1 MWPWIL
7 QLLPQEK
14 WLHNKQNTELLRA
27 ERYITLLKEIR
38 GDQRKKDWQ
47 KQNWTAF
54 VYALRLTN
62 TGRRKITAI
71 FSKFFG
77 HIVSIARW
85 EITYNRTLA
94 PFRINLCAVA
104 LPKPEAPQV
113 TRQII
118 LCREAIIDFTF
129 LQNSSL
135 HSHPSSFFP
144 LTPVLSRPHLNKRH
158 KLRATPVGAHS
169 S

>member
-1 MWPWIL
+1 MTA
-7 QLLPQEK
+7 QQAK
-14 WLHNKQNTELLRA
+14 HMRA

-38 GDQRKKDWQ
+38 GDQRKKNWQ

-85 EITYNRTLA
+85 EISYN
-94 PFRINLCAVA
+94 
-104 LPKPEAPQV
+104 
-113 TRQII
+113 
-118 LCREAIIDFTF
+118 
-129 LQNSSL
+129 NSS
-135 HSHPSSFFP
+135 SISY
-144 LTPVLSRPHLNKRH
+144 
-158 KLRATPVGAHS
+158 
-169 S
+169 